1 MNGVSWRL
9 CKGKASCFAVV
20 VLVTISSFLY
30 GHYRLSGLVGAGEKP
45 RISTLLRSDL
55 KDRGSEELSRS
66 PWNQANGE
74 RLSKEEK
81 DDVVEEEDVLVDRVD
96 LRMQKKERKCP
107 SSLRKKIES
116 HERLKALFSF
126 EIPVLMWNG
135 HLNDSEWQ
143 RLQHS
148 PPPYGWQGL
157 PYKVVSSTLSL
168 LNDSAYGTLFP
179 DKPESHCIRC
189 AVIGNG
195 GILNGSRQGRAID
208 DHDFVFRLNGAVMSG
223 FEEDVGTKTSFYG
236 FTTNTM
242 KNSLIAYRQMGFRR
256 VPQGKNVRYIFIP
269 SEIRDYVML
278 YSAIQGIPV
287 PFGQDN
293 GDKPWVYFGFNRKPK
308 MFRMLHP
315 DFIHYIKERFLNS
328 SLLKMEYKDLYM
340 PSTGALLLLT
350 ALHTCDEVSAYG
362 FITDNFR
369 KFSDHYYD
377 RVKRPLVFYA
387 NHDMQLESR
396 FWKLLNSLGVMR
408 LYQRP

>member
-1 MNGVSWRL
+1 
-9 CKGKASCFAVV
+9 
-20 VLVTISSFLY
+20 
-30 GHYRLSGLVGAGEKP
+30 
-45 RISTLLRSDL
+45 
-55 KDRGSEELSRS
+55 
-66 PWNQANGE
+66 
-74 RLSKEEK
+74 
-81 DDVVEEEDVLVDRVD
+81 
-96 LRMQKKERKCP
+96 
-107 SSLRKKIES
+107 
-116 HERLKALFSF
+116 
-126 EIPVLMWNG
+126 MWNG

-179 DKPESHCIRC
+179 DKPESH
-189 AVIGNG
+189 
-195 GILNGSRQGRAID
+195 
-208 DHDFVFRLNGAVMSG
+208 FMSG